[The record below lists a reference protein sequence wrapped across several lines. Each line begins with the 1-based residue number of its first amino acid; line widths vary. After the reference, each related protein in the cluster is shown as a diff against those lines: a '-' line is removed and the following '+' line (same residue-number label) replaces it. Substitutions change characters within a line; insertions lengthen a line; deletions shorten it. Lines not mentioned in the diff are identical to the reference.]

1 MWECAGVGFKA
12 VRLCGLGIY
21 LGAQLCVLWNLRL
34 VCFVGIMMDKHFAVA
49 KPKDMEWPDY
59 QAVIKINCIEIVL
72 GYIYCKKFFK
82 GYKDG

>member
-1 MWECAGVGFKA
+1 MGFKA

-49 KPKDMEWPDY
+49 KAQRTWSD
-59 QAVIKINCIEIVL
+59 QTIRLSLKIQLHRDSSRLYIV
-72 GYIYCKKFFK
+72 KNF
-82 GYKDG
+82 